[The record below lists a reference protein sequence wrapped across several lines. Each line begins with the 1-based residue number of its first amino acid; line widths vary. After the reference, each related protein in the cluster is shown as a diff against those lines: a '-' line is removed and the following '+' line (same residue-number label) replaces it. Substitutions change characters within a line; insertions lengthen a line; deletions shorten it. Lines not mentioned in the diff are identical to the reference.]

1 MSVSLTKTDEP
12 IEMSF
17 VMLTQVGLRNHVL
30 SGERV
35 QIPEGKGTWVAPT
48 CVAAMRP
55 FVKIL

>member
-1 MSVSLTKTDEP
+1 MSS
-12 IEMSF
+12 